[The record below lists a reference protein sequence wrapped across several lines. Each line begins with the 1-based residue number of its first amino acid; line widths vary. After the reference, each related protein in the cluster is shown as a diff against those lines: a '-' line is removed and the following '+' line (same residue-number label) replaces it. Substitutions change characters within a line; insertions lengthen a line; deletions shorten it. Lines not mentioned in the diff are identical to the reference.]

1 MAWSSLVDT
10 VLAGTKRQQE
20 IEVENQSE
28 YDQWRSEL
36 YSEIEVFV
44 KRVNSLDLEE
54 SEDRSQMYEFIE
66 KFSNRVQDLRE
77 RSEAS
82 SAPTEALIE
91 LDSLIEELN
100 DTSAPIAVATVS
112 LSRDP
117 IKKAR
122 NRRRREEREQNRIEH
137 AREHRDEVADKI
149 QEVNSA
155 FDEDLE

>member
-1 MAWSSLVDT
+1 MPWSSLVDT

-54 SEDRSQMYEFIE
+54 SEDRSKMYDFME

-91 LDSLIEELN
+91 LDSLVEELE
-100 DTSAPIAVATVS
+100 DTSAPIAVATAT
-112 LSRDP
+112 LSRNP
-117 IKKAR
+117 AKKAR
-122 NRRRREEREQNRIEH
+122 QRKRREEREQNRIEH
-137 AREHRDEVADKI
+137 AREQRDKVADQI
-149 QEVNSA
+149 QVVNSA
-155 FDEDLE
+155 FDEDLQ

>member
-66 KFSNRVQDLRE
+66 KFSDRVQNLRE

-82 SAPTEALIE
+82 SAPTEALIK
-91 LDSLIEELN
+91 LDSLIEELK
-100 DTSAPIAVATVS
+100 DTSAPIAVATAT
-112 LSRDP
+112 LSRNP
-117 IKKAR
+117 VKKAR
-122 NRRRREEREQNRIEH
+122 HRKRREEREQNRIEH
-137 AREHRDEVADKI
+137 AREQRDKVADKI
-149 QEVNSA
+149 QEVNTA
-155 FDEDLE
+155 FDEDLQ